1 VNGKVIISFILAFI
15 VVTVV
20 MIYGA
25 TTYRNIFDFDF
36 TPVSEIEA
44 QKAKVAQNAGAKDKE
59 KFNRHSDKKEVKKP
73 YDFSD
78 NGAYD
83 TMTVSL
89 KDSSSL
95 IDSINTLLA
104 EIRRLQNEKEKLL
117 ESQKKADNQENA
129 TPPEEEQKYREW
141 IKNTVKLY
149 EAMDTKKAAKIIQN
163 YSDNIARDIIFSMK
177 KKKAAEIIA
186 ELNPEIANRIISL
199 Q

>member
-1 VNGKVIISFILAFI
+1 MNGKVIISFILAFI
-15 VVTVV
+15 VVTVL

-25 TTYRNIFDFDF
+25 TNYRNIFAFDF
-36 TPVSEIEA
+36 TPVSELKAA
-44 QKAKVAQNAGAKDKE
+44 QAKAAKNTATEKKE
-59 KFNRHSDKKEVKKP
+59 KFNPMNNKEEKKS

-89 KDSSSL
+89 ENSSSL
-95 IDSINTLLA
+95 IDSINVLLA
-104 EIRRLQNEKEKLL
+104 EIRKLKTEKEKLL
-117 ESQKKADNQENA
+117 ENQKTIKDEKNFEVPKDQ
-129 TPPEEEQKYREW
+129 QKYKEW

-149 EAMDTKKAAKIIQN
+149 EAMDTKKAAKIIEN

-186 ELNPEIANRIISL
+186 ELKPEIANRIISL

>member
-1 VNGKVIISFILAFI
+1 MNGKVIISFILAFI
-15 VVTVV
+15 IVTVL

-25 TTYRNIFDFDF
+25 TNYRNIFAFDF
-36 TPVSEIEA
+36 TPVSELKAA
-44 QKAKVAQNAGAKDKE
+44 QAKVAKNAVPKKKE
-59 KFNRHSDKKEVKKP
+59 KFNPFNNKEEKKA

-89 KDSSSL
+89 KDSSTL
-95 IDSINTLLA
+95 IDSINVLLA
-104 EIRRLQNEKEKLL
+104 EIRKLKNEKEKLL
-117 ESQKKADNQENA
+117 ENQKTIKEDKNLQVPNDQ
-129 TPPEEEQKYREW
+129 QKYKEW

-186 ELNPEIANRIISL
+186 ELKPEIANRIISL